1 MRKRLFLFV
10 PLMVVLGLVN
20 VAALVTALLSQN
32 LWMYA
37 GLFILL
43 VLTLLVFY
51 LLMSMNK
58 SINKFY
64 QTMEKQ
70 LSPYTNKAL
79 RDFPLPVLVTRR
91 GGEVIW
97 YNNQM
102 REKVFG
108 GEDCF
113 GHGLAE
119 YFPSI
124 NLQADC
130 PAQGYGVEYKGH
142 QYTAYHAPTGE
153 EENRLNVIYLID
165 DDKLKRIAKEYFSS
179 RPVAAI
185 ILIDNYEELLQSAR
199 ENERSQIMGEIEYQ
213 IECYVENYNG
223 VIKKLEKTV
232 IL

>member
-185 ILIDNYEELLQSAR
+185 ILIDNY
-199 ENERSQIMGEIEYQ
+199 
-213 IECYVENYNG
+213 
-223 VIKKLEKTV
+223 
-232 IL
+232 